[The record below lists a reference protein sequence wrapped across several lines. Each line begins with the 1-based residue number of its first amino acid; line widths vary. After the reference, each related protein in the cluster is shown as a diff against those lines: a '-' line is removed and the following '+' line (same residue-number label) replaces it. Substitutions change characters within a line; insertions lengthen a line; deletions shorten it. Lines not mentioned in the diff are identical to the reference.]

1 MTAQTV
7 TTKNSSSIAQN
18 NRNRILG
25 KSSFWQMIWITVK
38 MAAINLVF
46 TYLIALLFALPMAI
60 ASSPAAAI
68 FLFIYRQKNGLLN
81 ELLGGAEIGWT
92 TQMPYALWAVCAM
105 TIWMHVGVSFIFLLV
120 GFRNVSEEVLES
132 ARLDGAGPLQRVRYI
147 LLPMSSSQLFFVLFL
162 NISGSFRCFAQIK
175 LLTNGGPANG
185 TKNLIYYI
193 YENAIINGR
202 FETACVQAMFLFLLI
217 LILTGVQ
224 FALEKKTVQ
233 SEQELG
239 TYPEHLLSDAPTLQ
253 NYQEVIKAV
262 PLFSYLLNSGI
273 ACLISIVAQIV
284 IACLAAYGF
293 VFFEFPMKKLLFSLV
308 LMTTMIP
315 GEVVVITNYTTIQS
329 LHLTNTYA
337 GLVVTSL
344 ISGTSIFL
352 MREGSHLRTPAY
364 RPQRYA
370 VGENSTVCVKR
381 ILFRRSDGISDSW
394 INSVI

>member
-1 MTAQTV
+1 MTAQTA
-7 TTKNSSSIAQN
+7 TTKNNSSIAQN
-18 NRNRILG
+18 NRNPVMRRPGRRKKIPVLPYLLILPAMLLFIVFNYYPFFKAIFLSFTLTDKTGHFAKWVGLSNWIRILG
-25 KSSFWQMIWITVK
+25 KSSFWQVIWITIK
-38 MAAINLVF
+38 MAGINLVF
-46 TYLIALLFALPMAI
+46 TYAIALVFALLAMKKTRFSKIYQTMYALPMAI

-185 TKNLIYYI
+185 TKNLLYYI

-224 FALEKKTVQ
+224 FALEKKTVF
-233 SEQELG
+233 
-239 TYPEHLLSDAPTLQ
+239 
-253 NYQEVIKAV
+253 YQ
-262 PLFSYLLNSGI
+262 
-273 ACLISIVAQIV
+273 
-284 IACLAAYGF
+284 
-293 VFFEFPMKKLLFSLV
+293 
-308 LMTTMIP
+308 
-315 GEVVVITNYTTIQS
+315 
-329 LHLTNTYA
+329 
-337 GLVVTSL
+337 
-344 ISGTSIFL
+344 
-352 MREGSHLRTPAY
+352 
-364 RPQRYA
+364 
-370 VGENSTVCVKR
+370 
-381 ILFRRSDGISDSW
+381 
-394 INSVI
+394 

>member
-1 MTAQTV
+1 
-7 TTKNSSSIAQN
+7 
-18 NRNRILG
+18 
-25 KSSFWQMIWITVK
+25 MIWITVK
-38 MAAINLVF
+38 IAAINLVF

-132 ARLDGAGPLQRVRYI
+132 ARLDGAGSLQRVRYI

-175 LLTNGGPANG
+175 LLTNGGAANG

-202 FETACVQAMFLFLLI
+202 FETACVQALFLFLLI

-224 FALEKKTVQ
+224 FALEKKTVF
-233 SEQELG
+233 
-239 TYPEHLLSDAPTLQ
+239 
-253 NYQEVIKAV
+253 YQ
-262 PLFSYLLNSGI
+262 
-273 ACLISIVAQIV
+273 
-284 IACLAAYGF
+284 
-293 VFFEFPMKKLLFSLV
+293 
-308 LMTTMIP
+308 
-315 GEVVVITNYTTIQS
+315 
-329 LHLTNTYA
+329 
-337 GLVVTSL
+337 
-344 ISGTSIFL
+344 
-352 MREGSHLRTPAY
+352 
-364 RPQRYA
+364 
-370 VGENSTVCVKR
+370 
-381 ILFRRSDGISDSW
+381 
-394 INSVI
+394 

>member
-1 MTAQTV
+1 MVFTRIFFGYDKAQIKREAK
-7 TTKNSSSIAQN
+7 KNDSTDSNDKNNSSIAQN
-18 NRNRILG
+18 NRSRILRRPGRRKKIPVLPYLLILPAMLLFIVFNYYPFFKAVFLSFTLTDKTGHFAKWVGLSNWVRILG
-25 KSSFWQMIWITVK
+25 KSSFWQVIWITIK

-224 FALEKKTVQ
+224 FALEKKTVF
-233 SEQELG
+233 
-239 TYPEHLLSDAPTLQ
+239 
-253 NYQEVIKAV
+253 YQ
-262 PLFSYLLNSGI
+262 
-273 ACLISIVAQIV
+273 
-284 IACLAAYGF
+284 
-293 VFFEFPMKKLLFSLV
+293 
-308 LMTTMIP
+308 
-315 GEVVVITNYTTIQS
+315 
-329 LHLTNTYA
+329 
-337 GLVVTSL
+337 
-344 ISGTSIFL
+344 
-352 MREGSHLRTPAY
+352 
-364 RPQRYA
+364 
-370 VGENSTVCVKR
+370 
-381 ILFRRSDGISDSW
+381 
-394 INSVI
+394 